1 MPTSS
6 PAKILRI
13 HFSED
18 DRYQGAP
25 LYEAIVQKCRDMK
38 IAGATVLRG
47 VEGYGETG
55 GIHRHRVGGGDRPVI
70 VVVVD
75 AEEKIAQLAPVLESM
90 MNTGMIA
97 VSDADVMRVQRGAA
111 KTDVSP
117 HSDRQ

>member
-6 PAKILRI
+6 PAKILRL
-13 HFSED
+13 HFHED
-18 DRYQGAP
+18 DRYQGGP

-55 GIHRHRVGGGDRPVI
+55 GIHRHHMGGSDRPVV

-75 AEEKIAQLAPVLESM
+75 SDEKIAELAPVVESM
-90 MNTGMIA
+90 MSTGMIA
-97 VSDADVMRVQRGAA
+97 VSDVEVIRVQRGTGKA
-111 KTDVSP
+111 DVSP

>member
-1 MPTSS
+1 MPASN
-6 PAKILRI
+6 PAKILRLHI
-13 HFSED
+13 SED
-18 DRYQGAP
+18 DKYLGAP
-25 LYEAIVQKCRDMK
+25 LYEAMVRKCRDMK

-55 GIHRHRVGGGDRPVI
+55 GMHRHHIGGSDRPII

-75 AEEKIAQLAPVLESM
+75 SAEKIAELAPALESM

-97 VSDADVMRVQRGAA
+97 VSDVEMTRVERGAEKA
-111 KTDVSP
+111 DGSP